1 VTRRSPLFIA
11 ACVMAAAVLLP
22 SEASA
27 QRRGPRVAPRTSV
40 VVGVG
45 VGSPYYYRPY
55 IYDPWYPYYWYPS
68 PYYYGGRYY
77 DDGASL
83 RLQVSPRQAEVFV
96 DGYYAGI
103 VDDFDGAFQRLQLE
117 PGEHELQLFLP
128 GYRPMEQRLYLQP
141 RSTFRVRHT
150 MEPLAPGDPQP
161 LRPTGSPA
169 GPSGQGVAPGPR
181 SQGPGPATRGP
192 QTRAAAP
199 RGAEYGTL
207 AIRVQP
213 GDAEV
218 LIDGER
224 WEGASGDERLV
235 VQLAPGPHRI
245 EVRKDGYRAFATDVD
260 VRPGET
266 APLNVSLARPR

>member
-1 VTRRSPLFIA
+1 VTRRTPLLIA
-11 ACVMAAAVLLP
+11 VCLAAATVLLP
-22 SEASA
+22 SEANA

-40 VVGVG
+40 VVGVGVG

-77 DDGASL
+77 DDSASL
-83 RLQVSPRQAEVFV
+83 RLQVTPRQAEVFV
-96 DGYYAGI
+96 DGYYAGV
-103 VDDFDGAFQRLQLE
+103 VDDFDGTFQRLQLE

-128 GYRPMEQRLYLQP
+128 GYRPLSQRIYLQP
-141 RSTFRVRHT
+141 RTTFRVRDA
-150 MEPLAPGDPQP
+150 MQPLAPGDPQP
-161 LRPTGSPA
+161 LRPA
-169 GPSGQGVAPGPR
+169 GPPAGQGVAPGPR
-181 SQGPGPATRGP
+181 AQGPGPAPRGP
-192 QTRAAAP
+192 QPRATAP
-199 RGAEYGTL
+199 RAGEYGTL

-218 LIDGER
+218 RIDGER
-224 WEGASGDERLV
+224 WEGTSDDERLV

-245 EVRKDGYRAFATDVD
+245 EVRKDGYRDFATDVN